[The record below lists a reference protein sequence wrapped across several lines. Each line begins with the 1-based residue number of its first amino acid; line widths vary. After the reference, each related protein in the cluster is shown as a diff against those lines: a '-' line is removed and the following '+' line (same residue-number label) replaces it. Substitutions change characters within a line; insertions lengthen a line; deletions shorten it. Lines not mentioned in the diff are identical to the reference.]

1 MKECIVN
8 LDLPPEKRWVFLKTY
23 KKEVNELLRYYIN
36 DFVEADILFDSVN
49 EYKEQLV
56 SEEYL
61 KEIDG
66 IATICD
72 FSPDQILI
80 ANLYYDLLKFYLGC
94 TAFAVYNGTEI
105 LHSRNLDW
113 HTKNDLLSK
122 YSRVFDF
129 QKNGKTVFKS
139 IGWPGFIGVLSGT
152 KPGKFSS
159 TLNAVS
165 SNDSPEIAAPISFL
179 LRDILCSCNTFEEA
193 KNKIEHTV
201 IMSDCLILLSG
212 IKKEDKAVIERTPKR
227 FATRTTEEDYIIVTN
242 DYKLLQ
248 NSSSTGNML
257 QDTSCGRYNNTQELL
272 LKKIPLNDRECLK
285 ILQDDNIMMGITV
298 QQMVFH
304 NHSGNIKLIKPVSL
318 LGNKIQFRIT
328 LYLSVYNHRLIGIK

>member
-1 MKECIVN
+1 MKECIIN

-23 KKEVNELLRYYIN
+23 KKEVNELLQYYIN

-49 EYKEQLV
+49 EYKERLV
-56 SEEYL
+56 SKEYL

-72 FSPDQILI
+72 FSSDQILI

-113 HTKNDLLSK
+113 HTENDLLSK
-122 YSRVFDF
+122 HSIIFDF
-129 QKNGKTVFKS
+129 QKKGKTLYKS
-139 IGWPGFIGVLSGT
+139 VGWPGFIGILSGT
-152 KPGKFSS
+152 KIGKFSL

-165 SNDSPEIAAPISFL
+165 SNDSPEIATPISFL
-179 LRDILCSCNTFEEA
+179 LRDVLGDCNSFQDA
-193 KNKIEHTV
+193 KYKIEQTM

-212 IKKEDKAVIERTPKR
+212 VKREDKVVIERTPKR

-257 QDTSCGRYNNTQELL
+257 QDTSCGRYDNTQELL
-272 LKKIPLNDRECLK
+272 LKNIPLNDKECLK
-285 ILQDDNIMMGITV
+285 ILQDDNIMMEITV

-304 NHSGNIKLIKPVSL
+304 NHSGKIKLIKTCESIM
-318 LGNKIQFRIT
+318 K
-328 LYLSVYNHRLIGIK
+328 